1 MDEEKEYSTG
11 RQGGPVRPS
20 MVIMTSK
27 LLNVSEGIAAMN
39 VRIAI
44 GVFLCLLLIV
54 ATFIVNVLAFD
65 YAKDNEMN
73 DGALVDKS
81 TGRMVEVVAKTRLQE
96 GRTEVELDGQYLA
109 AQKSVAVTYGDNH
122 MFYLNMDGFS
132 ILACPSTVSAELR
145 TKYCQNDLTHLGYA
159 VEGMVVVFFQDGAGV
174 STFIMAPEDKGF
186 VTAAVSETMEQEVNA
201 QQPTRKLLH
210 LLHGN
215 CHTNYVTGNV
225 CDYREECTF
234 DGGEPVCEQVPFNC
248 RNTFV
253 GHSTACA
260 TLPPTYAPAGN
271 APAGFNL
278 GEMGDEVN
286 FGGK

>member
-65 YAKDNEMN
+65 YAKDNEIN
-73 DGALVDKS
+73 RGALVDKS
-81 TGRMVEVVAKTRLQE
+81 TGKMVEVVAKTRLQE

-174 STFIMAPEDKGF
+174 STFMMAPEDKGF

-210 LLHGN
+210 GN

-225 CDYREECTF
+225 CDYREDCTF
-234 DGGEPVCEQVPFNC
+234 SGYEPVCEQVPFNC
-248 RNTFV
+248 RDTFV
-253 GHSTACA
+253 GHSVACPPPSPDFSSTDA
-260 TLPPTYAPAGN
+260 PTYPSG
-271 APAGFNL
+271 
-278 GEMGDEVN
+278 GDEVN